1 MAIMACDECTMMS
14 KMLAEAN
21 SKATYLEHMLS
32 KRERVETETA
42 VLNKILQAQLSN
54 YRQSTLEDTI
64 EHK

>member
-1 MAIMACDECTMMS
+1 MACDECTMMS

-21 SKATYLEHMLS
+21 NKATYLEHMLS

-42 VLNKILQAQLSN
+42 VLNKILQAQLAN

>member
-1 MAIMACDECTMMS
+1 MACDECTMMS

-21 SKATYLEHMLS
+21 SKATYLEHVLS

-42 VLNKILQAQLSN
+42 VLNKILQAQLLN
-54 YRQSTLEDTI
+54 YRQSTLEGTI